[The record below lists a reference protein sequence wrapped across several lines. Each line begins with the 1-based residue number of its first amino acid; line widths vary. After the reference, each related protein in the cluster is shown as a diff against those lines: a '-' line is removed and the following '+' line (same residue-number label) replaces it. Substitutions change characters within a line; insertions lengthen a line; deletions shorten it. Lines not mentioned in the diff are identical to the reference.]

1 MIRRSC
7 SLLLC
12 LLALVLFAWPVS
24 AQDGKFDPYGDPIPD
39 SSGGPV
45 LPDSDNPAD
54 PAGTPTPSEKDV
66 PLPLP
71 PASFVYASNGHFWLD
86 GHLFRHVGV
95 NVVDYVYEGDPNSDL
110 WIDTYYLRQA
120 GVKQIRIILPNTAYP
135 DVNQVIGFLHHAV
148 DVAMSRGI
156 RVTVALTNFYFGD
169 HWGHNGNGGQTA
181 VPGDEKFYTD
191 TCCGGIR
198 LLNHDWI
205 AGGTNPD
212 RGYNK
217 FYKPFVRS
225 VVTAFRN
232 DPGIFAWEIGNEVGA
247 PNGDVEAAIAFYR
260 DMALFIKGIDSNH
273 MVTTG
278 IICTQW
284 LPLTTWD
291 QKSRLYQYMD
301 YVVEHHYEPNGN
313 AGDLADDQ
321 VAAALNKPLVIEEFG
336 VSQWQPPYNQDHDL
350 IMPRVS
356 DFFDWAYAA
365 EPVKQA
371 DSVMVWGVDFGNDH
385 GSGDHQFG
393 PWEQGLADQYQ
404 QLWRET
410 ADWARESP
418 RYSDVSPGSTFYS
431 YIECL
436 SNRRAVNGLY
446 NWPDDSHNDE
456 FRPGEAIT
464 RAQAIKAI
472 VRAMGFQLLSPATP
486 TFTDVP
492 RSSIYYRYI
501 ETAVSRGII
510 NGYADH
516 TFRPDA
522 NLTRGQMTK
531 VIVNAG
537 ISRYG
542 WQLNTAGGPHFVD
555 VPVDQTFYVFI
566 ETAYNRGIING
577 YANGYF
583 YPGNNTTR
591 GQFAKMLAQAVS
603 CGSVTD

>member
-1 MIRRSC
+1 MIRRTSL
-7 SLLLC
+7 LLLC

-54 PAGTPTPSEKDV
+54 PAGTPTPSDKDV

-86 GHLFRHVGV
+86 GHLYRHVGV
-95 NVVDYVYEGDPNSDL
+95 NEVDYVYEGDPNSDL

-120 GVKQIRIILPNTAYP
+120 GVKQIRVILPNTAYP
-135 DVNQVIGFLHHAV
+135 DVNRVIGFLHHAV

-169 HWGHNGNGGQTA
+169 HWGHNGNGGHTA
-181 VPGDEKFYTD
+181 VPGDEVFYTD

-205 AGGTNPD
+205 AGGINPD

-217 FYKPFVRS
+217 YYKPFVRDI
-225 VVTAFRN
+225 VTAFRN
-232 DPGIFAWEIGNEVGA
+232 DAGIFAWEIGNEVGA

-313 AGDLADDQ
+313 GGDLADDQ

-385 GSGDHQFG
+385 GSGDGQFG

-603 CGSVTD
+603 CGSATD